1 MNKNLYQ
8 IETEYMELMNTLED
22 NSGEITPEIE
32 EALIINEKELNQKSI
47 SYLAVVKNKE
57 SFNTLIDDEIKRLQ
71 QLKKQNSTIISKLK
85 DNLLQAV
92 NLFGAFEVG
101 FNKFGTRKSSSVE
114 VEDVNEL
121 PKEYKV
127 VKVTEQADKAAIKKA
142 LQNGEKIPGCKI
154 VEKKNLK
161 IN

>member
-8 IETEYMELMNTLED
+8 IETEYMELMNTLEE

-127 VKVTEQADKAAIKKA
+127 VKVTEQADKDAIKKA